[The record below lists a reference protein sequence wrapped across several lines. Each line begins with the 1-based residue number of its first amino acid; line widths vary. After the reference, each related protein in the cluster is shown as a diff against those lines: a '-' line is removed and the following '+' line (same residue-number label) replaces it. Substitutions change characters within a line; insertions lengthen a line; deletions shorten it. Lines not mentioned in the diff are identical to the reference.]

1 MSWPAAYV
9 LRGKAPAKTAAPVTA
24 PAPEAAQPTAA

>member
-9 LRGKAPAKTAAPVTA
+9 LRGKAPQ
-24 PAPEAAQPTAA
+24 PAIALVADPQPASA